1 MKEIRIYVRTKEKEI
16 EKCIKILDPVLT
28 VLFDTED
35 IVITTDEVQ
44 EVE

>member
-16 EKCIKILDPVLT
+16 EKCINILDPVLT
-28 VLFDTED
+28 ALFDTED

-44 EVE
+44 EDE